1 MLDKE
6 QIKDRMNY
14 LDVREDSIDY
24 EIDCLQYERDY
35 NRKEYIALR
44 EKLFESEENT

>member
-14 LDVREDSIDY
+14 LDVREASIDY
-24 EIDCLQYERDY
+24 EIGCLLHEIDY

-44 EKLFESEENT
+44 EKLFESEEST